1 MLNPTQTHF
10 KIIHTTCHTQ
20 WGGLEKRIFNEAVWM
35 RHHGHQVILVA
46 PKDSQLFAR
55 AKKERFHVYP
65 VSFSR
70 MGFIQD
76 YRSLV
81 RIFQNEL
88 PDIVNTHGNSDTK
101 VALAAA
107 EKTKVPCRILSRH
120 ISAHVKNSWYNRRL
134 YKQLCDYVFT
144 TADYT
149 TRHLQTL
156 FNLKDTRVFS
166 IPSGILPPDTLPSRE
181 SARTHLAERLGCP
194 PETRFIGF
202 VGRLSEDK
210 GVTTLVQAFKQV
222 FDHIPHHLVLVGSGP
237 DEYRKRLEKLTR
249 DLGIF
254 SRTHF
259 TGFTEDVWPV
269 YRALDCKVLPSE
281 NINGIPFE
289 GVPQA
294 LLEAMYCEC
303 PVIGSK
309 TGGIPDI
316 IQHGDTGLLFDP
328 GDTGA
333 LAQQIRETLS
343 RKTDTLKQVDAARE
357 NVQQFHTM
365 DAMGKTILRIYQLHQ
380 IRLEQQKHTGDS
392 RRNED
397 SR

>member
-1 MLNPTQTHF
+1 MMPPSQTHY

-35 RHHGHQVILVA
+35 RHHGHQVIMVA
-46 PKDSQLFAR
+46 PRDSQLFSR
-55 AKKERFHVYP
+55 AKKARFHVYP

-70 MGFIQD
+70 MGFIRD

-88 PDIVNTHGNSDTK
+88 PDIVNTHGNSDSK
-101 VALAAA
+101 VALPAA

-134 YKQLCDYVFT
+134 YKQVCHYVFT

-166 IPSGILPPDTLPSRE
+166 IPSGILPPDSLPSRE
-181 SARTHLAERLGCP
+181 SARRNLAETLGCP
-194 PETRFIGF
+194 PDSRFLGF

-222 FDHIPHHLVLVGSGP
+222 FNHIPHHLVLVGSGP
-237 DEYRKRLEKLTR
+237 DEYRKRLEKMTR
-249 DLGIF
+249 DLEIF

-259 TGFTEDVWPV
+259 TGFTDNVWPV

-309 TGGIPDI
+309 TGGIQDI
-316 IQHGDTGLLFDP
+316 IQHEDTGLLFDP
-328 GDTGA
+328 GDAVILG
-333 LAQQIRETLS
+333 QQIEQTLS
-343 RKTDTLKQVDAARE
+343 RKTDTLKRVDAARE
-357 NVQQFHTM
+357 KVKQFHTI
-365 DAMGKTILRIYQLHQ
+365 DAMGQKILKIYHLLLIKQQHQQL
-380 IRLEQQKHTGDS
+380 T
-392 RRNED
+392 
-397 SR
+397 

>member
-46 PKDSQLFAR
+46 PRDSQLFLR

-70 MGFIQD
+70 MGIIRD

-101 VALAAA
+101 VALPAA
-107 EKTKVPCRILSRH
+107 EKANIPCRILSRH

-134 YKQLCDYVFT
+134 YKQLCHYVFT
-144 TADYT
+144 TAEYT

-156 FNLKDTRVFS
+156 FNLKDTQVFS
-166 IPSGILPPDTLPSRE
+166 IPSGILPPDSMPPGE
-181 SARTHLAERLGCP
+181 SARKNLAETFRCP
-194 PETRFIGF
+194 EDTRFVGF

-210 GVTTLVQAFKQV
+210 GVTTLVHAFKQV
-222 FDHIPHHLVLVGSGP
+222 FNQIPHHLVLVGSGP
-237 DEYRKRLEKLTR
+237 DEYRKRLKKMTL
-249 DLGIF
+249 DLEIF

-259 TGFTEDVWPV
+259 LGFTDDVWSV
-269 YRALDCKVLPSE
+269 YPALDCKVLASE

-316 IQHGDTGLLFDP
+316 IQHGETGLLFDP
-328 GDTGA
+328 GDADT
-333 LAQQIRETLS
+333 LAQQIKQTLDQE
-343 RKTDTLKQVDAARE
+343 TDTRKRVDHARE
-357 NVQQFHTM
+357 KVQQFHTL
-365 DAMGKTILRIYQLHQ
+365 DAMGRTILRIYQLHQ
-380 IRLEQQKHTGDS
+380 IRLEQKRHIGDS
-392 RRNED
+392 RKNAD
-397 SR
+397 T